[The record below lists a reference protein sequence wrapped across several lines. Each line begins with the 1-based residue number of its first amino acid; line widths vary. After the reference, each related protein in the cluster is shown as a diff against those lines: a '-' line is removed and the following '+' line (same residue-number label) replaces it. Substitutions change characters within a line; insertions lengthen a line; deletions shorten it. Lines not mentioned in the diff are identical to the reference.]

1 VVTARGQDVRVT
13 ISPLR
18 PSQNA
23 DDYWIYAESP
33 ERRPVDSATAETY
46 GKWQVF
52 VPRIHVDQ
60 TWDTVAN
67 LVETR
72 KLGPSAKVSTA
83 KPNPNSSSGPDLHVI
98 IVYAPD
104 WRDVAQVRRILKSL
118 REAGIARGW
127 VHFKRDRETYAG
139 AYVVRGRQGVSVWNA
154 RPGDT
159 DEISTKWV
167 TGNPILVTD
176 ASAADIVA
184 AIEMIDAGQS

>member
-1 VVTARGQDVRVT
+1 MAGICSSYSRGPNVGHRGKSCGDKEAGTVRKG
-13 ISPLR
+13 
-18 PSQNA
+18 
-23 DDYWIYAESP
+23 
-33 ERRPVDSATAETY
+33 VDCQAQSE
-46 GKWQVF
+46 Q
-52 VPRIHVDQ
+52 
-60 TWDTVAN
+60 
-67 LVETR
+67 L
-72 KLGPSAKVSTA
+72 
-83 KPNPNSSSGPDLHVI
+83 SGPDLHVI